1 MRALRFFLVL
11 LLLNGGLACLRAE
24 SICFFGD
31 SLTAGYGL
39 AEKEAYPALFQAELI
54 ARGSAWKVTN
64 AGLSG
69 DTTAGG
75 LRRLA
80 WILKAKPTIVVV
92 ALGANDG
99 LRGVPVAQINGNLRK
114 MVEQIRVSGAK
125 PILAGMQLPTN
136 YGAAY
141 STDFAAIWPAIAKDT
156 VTPLV
161 PFLLDGVAG
170 DRALNQ
176 TDGVHPNAAG
186 QKVIATQLITLL
198 GAEIGLPK

>member
-1 MRALRFFLVL
+1 MKNIL
-11 LLLNGGLACLRAE
+11 
-24 SICFFGD
+24 FFGD

>member
-141 STDFAAIWPAIAKDT
+141 STDFAAIWPRDRQRY
-156 VTPLV
+156 
-161 PFLLDGVAG
+161 G
-170 DRALNQ
+170 D
-176 TDGVHPNAAG
+176 AAG
-186 QKVIATQLITLL
+186 AVPA
-198 GAEIGLPK
+198 